1 MRIKLLLSV
10 FFLLSCEIASAQWAN
25 EVSSPWVYNFTS
37 GTNATV
43 NASASAYDNASTN
56 GSPFLPTPTTGI
68 SRVYMP
74 ASTGGVFTLNK
85 DANTLVMVPSSSSA
99 ISKFSVYDVTGS
111 SPIVTASITL
121 TMSRVGATA
130 PANNLAYNWIL
141 GNRGANGKST
151 NLFNNA
157 SSGFNAAG
165 ADSSLF
171 TSIRLI
177 YSAANDNYTAG
188 YRSLGGSSNTHTTL
202 NGGTLNPDEDYKL
215 EAFINNSTVS
225 KTYTKNAT
233 VYTVPAGTF
242 HLWVT
247 NLTAATPA
255 VRYSAGAN
263 FDLPKSVETAPAVVG
278 PPAIPALD
286 ETIPANVAIN
296 SFLIQAASNTGNLGK
311 ITITGGMSLAYDLS
325 TLPVTLISFKGDVQS
340 NEVNLNWRTAS
351 ELNNDYF
358 EVLRAGND
366 GNFVSIAKVS
376 GNGTKNQ
383 TSDYYL
389 KDKSPLAGNNYYK
402 LKQVDFNGKTTIL
415 SEVVLAKTLAK
426 ETSLVVSSTQNTDV
440 SVNILANNNAKA
452 TLGFYNTNGQK
463 VFETNVELNKG
474 FNQFSYDVSTLNSG
488 IYIAKVYGN
497 GLQLVTKFVKN

>member
-1 MRIKLLLSV
+1 MRIKLLLSLFIV
-10 FFLLSCEIASAQWAN
+10 LSCKIATAQWAN

-37 GTNATV
+37 GTNATI
-43 NASASAYDNASTN
+43 NTTAAAIDNSSTS
-56 GSPFLPTPTTGI
+56 GSPFLPAPPSGI
-68 SRVYMP
+68 SRVYAP
-74 ASTGGVFTLNK
+74 ITTGSVYTLDK
-85 DANTLVMVPSSSSA
+85 TANTLVMVPSSTTG
-99 ISKFSVYDVTGS
+99 ISKFSVFDVTAS
-111 SPIVTASITL
+111 SPIVTASISL
-121 TMSRVGATA
+121 NMGRVGATA

-141 GNRGANGKST
+141 GNRGANGKAS

-188 YRSLGGSSNTHTTL
+188 YRSIGGSSNTHTTL
-202 NGGTLNPDEDYKL
+202 SGGTLNPDEDYKL
-215 EAFINNSTVS
+215 EAFINNSAVS

-233 VYTVPAGTF
+233 VYTVTAGTF
-242 HLWVT
+242 HLWIT

-255 VRYSAGAN
+255 VRYSVGGN
-263 FDLPKSVETAPAVVG
+263 FDIPKSVETATG
-278 PPAIPALD
+278 PID
-286 ETIPANVAIN
+286 ETMPANVAIN
-296 SFLIQAASNTGNLGK
+296 SFLVQAASNTGNYGK
-311 ITITGGMSLAYDLS
+311 ITIYGGISLAYDLS
-325 TLPVTLISFKGDVQS
+325 TLPVTLTSFKGDAQN

-358 EVLRAGND
+358 ELIRAGDD

-383 TSDYYL
+383 ISDYYF
-389 KDKSPLAGNNYYK
+389 KDKAPLIGNNYYK
-402 LKQVDFNGKTTIL
+402 LKQVDFDGKSTL
-415 SEVVLAKTLAK
+415 HDDLVVVKTLANAA
-426 ETSLVVSSTQNTDV
+426 SMVVSSTQNSDV

-474 FNQFSYDVSTLNSG
+474 YNQFSYDVSNLNSG
-488 IYIAKVYGN
+488 VYVAKIYGY

>member
-1 MRIKLLLSV
+1 MRIKFLL
-10 FFLLSCEIASAQWAN
+10 FAIFLLSCKITSAQWAN
-25 EVSSPWVYNFTS
+25 QVAIPWVYNFTS
-37 GTNATV
+37 GTSATV
-43 NASASAYDNASTN
+43 NSSASLYDNTST
-56 GSPFLPTPTTGI
+56 GGTPFLPATESGV

-74 ASTGGVFTLNK
+74 ASSGGVFTLDK
-85 DANTLVMVPSSSSA
+85 TANTLTIVPSSTTG

-111 SPIVTASITL
+111 SPLVTASITL
-121 TMSRVGATA
+121 NMGRVGATA

-141 GNRGANGKST
+141 GNKGANGKST
-151 NLFNNA
+151 NVFNNG

-171 TSIRLI
+171 TSIRLL
-177 YSAANDNYTAG
+177 YTSANDNYTVG
-188 YRSLGGSSNTHTTL
+188 YRSSGGSSNTHTTL
-202 NGGTLNPDEDYKL
+202 TGGTLNPNEDYKL
-215 EAFINNSTVS
+215 EAFCNNSSVA

-242 HLWVT
+242 HLWIT

-255 VRYSAGAN
+255 VRYSVSAN
-263 FDLPKSVETAPAVVG
+263 FDLAKSVETAPG
-278 PPAIPALD
+278 PPITNETMPAD
-286 ETIPANVAIN
+286 VSIN
-296 SFLIQAASNTGNLGK
+296 SFLVQAASNTSNLGK
-311 ITITGGMSLAYDLS
+311 ITISGGMGLAYDLS
-325 TLPVTLISFKGDVQS
+325 TLPVTLTSFNGALQS

-358 EVLRAGND
+358 ELLRAGDD
-366 GNFVSIAKVS
+366 GNFTSIGKVT

-383 TSDYYL
+383 TSDYYF
-389 KDKSPLAGNNYYK
+389 KDKTPLAGNNYYK
-402 LKQVDFNGKTTIL
+402 LKQVDFDGKTTIHD
-415 SEVVLAKTLAK
+415 EVVNVKTLAK
-426 ETSLVVSSTQNTDV
+426 ETSLAVSSTQNTDV

-474 FNQFSYDVSTLNSG
+474 YNQFSYDVSTLNSG
-488 IYIAKVYGN
+488 VYIAKVYGN

>member
-1 MRIKLLLSV
+1 MRIKLLLSAII
-10 FFLLSCEIASAQWAN
+10 LLSCKIASAQWAN

-37 GTNATV
+37 GTSATV
-43 NASASAYDNASTN
+43 NSSASVYDNASTN
-56 GSPFLPTPTTGI
+56 GSPFLPAPPSGI

-74 ASTGGVFTLNK
+74 ATSGGVYTLDKTADNL
-85 DANTLVMVPSSSSA
+85 TIVPSSTSG
-99 ISKFSVYDVTGS
+99 ISKFSVFDVTMA

-121 TMSRVGATA
+121 NMGRVGATA

-263 FDLPKSVETAPAVVG
+263 FDLPKSVETVPG
-278 PPAIPALD
+278 PPVTD

-402 LKQVDFNGKTTIL
+402 LKQVDFNGKTTVL